1 MDADH
6 DLLQVTIGQL
16 ELPQSNRLAR
26 QRLYVEKKL
35 QQILPL
41 KKIKV
46 LSKSF
51 SSHVTIEYLSLAVE
65 EKVEQL
71 TDLTEAGAK

>member
-6 DLLQVTIGQL
+6 DLLQVTTGQL
-16 ELPQSNRLAR
+16 ELPESNRLAR

-41 KKIKV
+41 KKSKCYQ
-46 LSKSF
+46 KSF
-51 SSHVTIEYLSLAVE
+51 SSHITIEYLSLAVE